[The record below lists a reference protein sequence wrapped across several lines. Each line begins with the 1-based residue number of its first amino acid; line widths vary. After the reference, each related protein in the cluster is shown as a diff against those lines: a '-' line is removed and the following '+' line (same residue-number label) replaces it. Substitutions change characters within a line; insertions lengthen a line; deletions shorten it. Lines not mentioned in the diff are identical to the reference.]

1 MHLKIFEAWNF
12 VFVNT
17 QKKKKKG
24 GGGGGVRM
32 SLVPLAVAAW
42 GDRQTGKINYLSYID
57 NHHHHIKRPMPHR
70 PFDRSP
76 LLFICYEFFN

>member
-1 MHLKIFEAWNF
+1 
-12 VFVNT
+12 
-17 QKKKKKG
+17 
-24 GGGGGVRM
+24 M

-57 NHHHHIKRPMPHR
+57 NHHHHHIKRPMPYR